1 MKNKLKKYII
11 RSHIVLLLVI
21 FFTYSVSA
29 HDMNID
35 IVGRS
40 VTVKATYSDGKP
52 VSTAEIIVYYSDGTI
67 YQSGTTDEKGEYQF
81 EVKETSTTEE
91 FIVEVQ
97 QTGHKSLI
105 TIDFHSIKKEDED
118 FFVGFKI
125 IAGVGYLV
133 GIAGVISYYN
143 SWKMKKK

>member
-1 MKNKLKKYII
+1 MNNKLKKYII
-11 RSHIVLLLVI
+11 QSNIVLLLVI

-35 IVGRS
+35 IIGRS
-40 VTVKATYSDGKP
+40 VTVHATYSDGKP
-52 VSTAEIIVYYSDGTI
+52 VATAEIVVYYSNGEI
-67 YQSGTTDEKGEYQF
+67 YESGTTNEAGEYRF
-81 EVKETSTTEE
+81 EVGQASTSEE

-97 QTGHKSLI
+97 QTGHKSSI
-105 TIDFHSIKKEDED
+105 TIDFHSITKEPED

-143 SWKMKKK
+143 SWKMKRK